1 MWTKQQVRQARKIEL
16 PPLLRQRN
24 YRLDP
29 ISDEN
34 YRITPDTGEKSMHVT
49 LPRHGTG
56 IIVKHNF
63 WIWHEK
69 DISGNTIDFF
79 VKIEGLSFNQAMQ
92 IIMDEYSYAQK

>member
-1 MWTKQQVRQARKIEL
+1 MRRK
-16 PPLLRQRN
+16 

-29 ISDEN
+29 LDNDN
-34 YRITPDTGEKSMHVT
+34 YRIVPDAGAPGMLSTVSQ
-49 LPRHGTG
+49 HGSG
-56 IIVKHNF
+56 IVVKNNF

-92 IIMDEYSYAQK
+92 IIIGEYSCTPEMPAAS